1 MANADMN
8 NNIRVLYNTT
18 LEKVSRSAEEYKKF
32 LTFCSRGNLNKY
44 SFESQCLIY
53 AQRPDATLVIDYDT
67 WHNMKN
73 YVRRGATGIWARR
86 EPFFSSNTRFVFDY
100 EDTVKREMPK
110 VWKREDVSEE
120 QLNKSLFPNSQ
131 NTGLYENVKTL
142 SGNFVRKAILKD
154 DLNRLTTDIRTGVD
168 GLLSPIMEMTTEDV
182 YTYIENSVTYMVMK
196 RCDFPVPDETE
207 KGINDF
213 FQSYPEYVRIQIFDK
228 LGIVSSQ
235 INKNI
240 TNNIGRNIN
249 NIIKEMNEHG
259 ERIAVQS
266 TGERDKNTDN
276 RNAENGRGNISAGRT
291 LREDEN
297 GISERKSADG
307 IPETVDTGNVGGNHS
322 EVRGGSTG
330 FGLEDKG
337 PVQENAPDENM
348 GRESA
353 QEPGSRTA
361 GRGNSNRGRDRET
374 SLGPIIE
381 GEQLS
386 FQFDTTENEPKE
398 TEEKFVEVTN
408 NINEDAEE
416 LELESEIKDI
426 KESLVETNSS
436 AVKPVKEKQKAEVG
450 VLPVEYLD
458 EELKRGTGFAH
469 GKERVMVFFQS
480 EKDKKKREAF
490 LKKEYGLG
498 GHSGARDEAGI
509 YAADTFHGKGIT
521 VEWKDEA
528 GNKFETVLLWS
539 FIEKNIDRLIANGE
553 YLHIEN
559 KTEAIVQEQE
569 KENVEEVVEEEK
581 TKTVEF
587 IPTDYAK
594 IISEMD
600 VDMRTAM
607 ELLVSAC
614 TATTPFKPFLQD
626 LTRNELLFMPNKLD
640 FISEIVLAG
649 KEERKAYADNKYG
662 LIEYTFRKWDID
674 ISYKN
679 RYGERVE
686 AKTGYREL
694 YEVLTY
700 MAQEPNYCG
709 VEHREYYEKQMAGD
723 RDKLSPVYRKYLDM
737 CDARAAYLKEKGIN
751 PSDTINAV
759 KPAKQKTE
767 KIEYHFDDEWN
778 VSGGAKTKY
787 HYNVEAIKTLQAI
800 EKEGRYAT
808 KEEQKILSKYV
819 GFGGIP
825 GVFDENNSQWTNEYK
840 ELKGLLEEDEYIQA
854 RSSVNTAFYTS
865 PEVIKSIYGALEDFG
880 FHGGNI
886 LEPAMGVGNFY
897 SAMPEEM
904 YNNSK
909 AYGVEIDSISA
920 KIASK
925 LHPECNIQMKGY
937 EDVSFDDNFFDVAVG
952 NVPFGDFKL
961 YDTRYNRNNFL
972 IHDYFF
978 AKTLDK
984 VRAGGIIVFVTS
996 KGTLDKQN
1004 SSVRKYIA
1012 ERAELVGAVRM
1023 PNTAFKDN
1031 AGTDVTSDIIILKKK
1046 ESIGLGL
1053 EEPSWI
1059 HLGMTEDK
1067 VPVNQYFIEHPEHML
1082 GKMVFD
1088 TRMFGEESKYTTLIN
1103 EDADF
1108 DLGAALKRA
1117 LSTIHTEYEEA
1128 LEKAEEKEEEVVSI
1142 PAIPEVKNY
1151 TYTIVDGSVYYRQ
1164 NSRMSLVSEKGTTL
1178 ARIKGMHEIREALKE
1193 LISIQREG
1201 CTKEELKEHQKQ
1213 LGDVYDSYVEKYG
1226 YINDRNNEN
1235 AFRDDIEY
1243 SLLCSLE
1250 DEDSKGNF
1258 TKAKIFTEQTINP
1271 KRVIDHVET
1280 GMEALNISINEY
1292 GSVNIPYMMQ
1302 LCSKSFEEITEELQ
1316 GDIYLN
1322 PAKVKE
1328 DNIYAGWETAEEYLS
1343 GNVRE
1348 KLAIAKAYAETEP
1361 EKYSVNVDS
1370 LQKVQPKDLDAS
1382 EITVKLGT
1390 PWIRLEDYE
1399 QFMYETFETRVYNRR
1414 GNWRTADNSVALNL
1428 DKGALNYFVSN
1439 KSRERGNVKAEQTYG
1454 TKRMDAYTIL
1464 ENCLNLK
1471 TIEVRDRVEDAEG
1484 HVKYVTNKNETLLAR
1499 EKADIIKEE
1508 FKEWIFKDTERR
1520 KYYVKYYNETFN
1532 SVRLREYDG
1541 SSLQFE
1547 NINPN
1552 YTIKPHQKNAVAR
1565 IIRGGN
1571 ALLAHCVGA
1580 GKSFEMVIAAM
1591 ELRRLGIAN
1600 KPMIVVPN
1608 HLTGQMA
1615 AEFYKLYPAANI
1627 LLTTKK
1633 DFEKNRR
1640 RVFISKIATGD
1651 YDAVIIGHSQFEKIP
1666 LSRERRER
1674 MLQNEIDETID
1685 IIDSMKQQQ
1694 GVKWSIKQMEIKRK
1708 QLEANMAELQR
1719 EEYKDDVINFEDLG
1733 VDCIMVDEAHNY
1745 KNLSIFTKM
1754 NNVAGINTNGS
1765 KKAMDLYMKK
1775 QYVEEI
1781 TGGRNII
1788 FATGTPLS
1796 NTMCEMYVM
1805 QKYLQESELKRHG
1818 IHAFD
1823 AWAGNFGEVVNSLEL
1838 APEGTGFRFKNRF
1851 AKFTNLPEL
1860 MNLYKSFADVQL
1872 ASMLNLNVPKMK
1884 SGKPI
1889 IVDCEPN
1896 DYIKMKMADF
1906 SERAD
1911 KIRNGQVD
1919 PSEDNMLKITNEAK
1933 LVGTDC
1939 RLLDPDAPNDPQSKL
1954 NKCVEK
1960 LYNIY
1965 KEYDDTKGT
1974 QVVFSDIGTPTG
1986 TKEFNVYKY
1995 IKEELVKMG
2004 IPEEE
2009 ICFVHD
2015 AKNDKQREE
2024 MFSQM
2029 RTGQKRIII
2038 GSTEKL
2044 GTGTN
2049 IQEKLIALHHVDVP
2063 WRPSDIEQ
2071 REGRIIRQGNENEEV
2086 YVFRYVTKQSF
2097 DAYNWGI
2104 IENKQ
2109 KFISQVMTDNDV
2121 NRSCEDIDEF
2131 LLSAGEIKAIA
2142 SGNPLIK
2149 EKMEVDNEVSRLNL
2163 LKRNYERNKYQLQ
2176 EDVEVR
2182 FPSRLEKMNIRHEQL
2197 VADAKYYTEN
2207 HKPKENE
2214 EKEEFSIKIG
2224 SKVFDKKD
2232 SAYAMIMSIFSEME
2246 KTEIREIGEYKGF
2259 KISLETD
2266 AYSFGKPDK
2275 AIILQREGR
2284 YDVELGEGDV
2294 GTFRRID
2301 NRLDEISYDEKA
2313 TALKIKD
2320 LEENLE
2326 RSKEELAKPFMH
2338 DSKLKEMIIRQSEI
2352 NSALSLDKK
2361 EDEDLGGVHGEQEEH
2376 ESLDDMLAMKNSPL
2390 SAFKGNN
2397 GHLNN
2402 NERDTF
2408 TQERKAR

>member
-1 MANADMN
+1 MANTDMIS
-8 NNIRVLYNTT
+8 NIYALYNTT
-18 LEKVSRSAEEYKKF
+18 LVKVSKSAEEYKKF
-32 LTFCSRGNLNKY
+32 LAFCSKGNLSKY

-53 AQRPDATLVIDYDT
+53 AQRPDATLVVDYDT
-67 WHNMKN
+67 WHTMKN
-73 YVRRGATGIWARR
+73 YVRRGATGILARR
-86 EPFFSSNTRFVFDY
+86 EPFFSSNTRYVFDY
-100 EDTVKREMPK
+100 EDTMKKEMPK

-120 QLNKSLFPNSQ
+120 QLNKTLFPKSQ
-131 NTGLYENVKTL
+131 DTGLYDNIKILAGIFAKE
-142 SGNFVRKAILKD
+142 AILKD
-154 DLNRLTTDIRTGVD
+154 DLDRLSIDLRTGMD
-168 GLLSPIMEMTTEDV
+168 GFLPQITEITEKDI
-182 YTYIENSVTYMVMK
+182 YSYIENSVTYMAMK
-196 RCDFPVPDETE
+196 RCDFAVPDETE
-207 KGINDF
+207 KSIDAF
-213 FQSYPEYVRIQIFDK
+213 FEAYPEYVRIQVFDK

-240 TNNIGRNIN
+240 TNNIGRNIKI
-249 NIIKEMNEHG
+249 IIKEMEKYDEG
-259 ERIAVQS
+259 ITVQG
-266 TGERDKNTDN
+266 TGERNESTDS
-276 RNAENGRGNISAGRT
+276 RNAKDRRGNISEGRP

-297 GISERKSADG
+297 GLSEGNSADG
-307 IPETVDTGNVGGNHS
+307 ISEAVGTGNLGGNHS

-337 PVQENAPDENM
+337 SVQENSPDQNM
-348 GRESA
+348 GRESSH
-353 QEPGSRTA
+353 ESGSRTA
-361 GRGNSNRGRDRET
+361 GNGNGNSGRNRET
-374 SLGPIIE
+374 SLE
-381 GEQLS
+381 TKSEFEQLS
-386 FQFDTTENEPKE
+386 FLFDTPEKEPEE
-398 TEEKFVEVTN
+398 TEKFEEVIK
-408 NINEDAEE
+408 NINEDVQEPDLEE
-416 LELESEIKDI
+416 EIKDI
-426 KESLVETNSS
+426 KESLVETNFSPI
-436 AVKPVKEKQKAEVG
+436 KTIHEIPKAEVG
-450 VLPVEYLD
+450 ELPVEYID
-458 EELKRGTGFAH
+458 EELKRGTGFV
-469 GKERVMVFFQS
+469 GGRMRVQNFFQS
-480 EKDKKKREAF
+480 EKDKKERIQF

-498 GHSGARDEAGI
+498 GHSSPRDAAGI
-509 YAADTFHGKGIT
+509 YSGDTFNGKGIT
-521 VEWKDEA
+521 VEWKDEE
-528 GNKFETVLLWS
+528 GNRFKTLLLWN
-539 FIEKNIDRLIANGE
+539 FVEKNIDRLIANGE
-553 YLHIEN
+553 YLNEEE
-559 KTEAIVQEQE
+559 KAKVREQEQGTE
-569 KENVEEVVEEEK
+569 IVEEVIEEDDLE
-581 TKTVEF
+581 ES
-587 IPTDYAK
+587 AEEAEE
-594 IISEMD
+594 IISAEN
-600 VDMRTAM
+600 T
-607 ELLVSAC
+607 
-614 TATTPFKPFLQD
+614 
-626 LTRNELLFMPNKLD
+626 
-640 FISEIVLAG
+640 
-649 KEERKAYADNKYG
+649 
-662 LIEYTFRKWDID
+662 
-674 ISYKN
+674 
-679 RYGERVE
+679 
-686 AKTGYREL
+686 
-694 YEVLTY
+694 
-700 MAQEPNYCG
+700 
-709 VEHREYYEKQMAGD
+709 
-723 RDKLSPVYRKYLDM
+723 
-737 CDARAAYLKEKGIN
+737 
-751 PSDTINAV
+751 V
-759 KPAKQKTE
+759 KPIKQE
-767 KIEYHFDDEWN
+767 KHEYFFDDEWN

-787 HYNVEAIKTLQAI
+787 RYNVEAIKTLQAI
-800 EKEGRYAT
+800 EAEERYAT
-808 KEEQKILSKYV
+808 KEEQQILSKYV

-825 GVFDENNSQWTNEYK
+825 AVFDENNSQWTNEYK
-840 ELKGLLEEDEYIQA
+840 ELKALLEEDEYVQA

-865 PEVIKSIYGALEDFG
+865 PEVIKAIYDALKNFG
-880 FHGGNI
+880 FQGGNI

-904 YNNSK
+904 YKSSK

-920 KIASK
+920 RIASK
-925 LHPECNIQMKGY
+925 LHPDCNVQMKGY
-937 EDVSFDDNFFDVAVG
+937 ENVSFQDNFFDVAVG

-1046 ESIGLGL
+1046 ESIGIGL

-1082 GKMVFD
+1082 GKMIFD

-1103 EDADF
+1103 EEADF
-1108 DLGAALKRA
+1108 NLGAALKRA
-1117 LSTIHTEYEEA
+1117 LSTIHTEYEES
-1128 LEKAEEKEEEVVSI
+1128 LERDEEIEEKVTSI
-1142 PAIPEVKNY
+1142 PAVPEVKNY
-1151 TYTIVDGSVYYRQ
+1151 TYTVVDGSVYYRQ
-1164 NSRMSLVSEKGTTL
+1164 NSRMSLVDEKGSNT
-1178 ARIKGMHEIREALKE
+1178 ARIKGMHNIRQVLKK
-1193 LISIQREG
+1193 LIEIQREG
-1201 CTKEELKEHQKQ
+1201 CTEEELKEHQEQ
-1213 LGDVYDSYVEKYG
+1213 LGKVYDSYVEKYG
-1226 YINDRNNEN
+1226 YITSKNNDK

-1250 DEDSKGNF
+1250 DQDSKGNIS
-1258 TKAKIFTEQTINP
+1258 KAKIFTEQTINP
-1271 KRVIDHVET
+1271 KKEIEHVET
-1280 GMEALNISINEY
+1280 GMEALNISINEF
-1292 GSVNIPYMMQ
+1292 GSVNLPYMMQ
-1302 LCSKSFEEITEELQ
+1302 LCGKSFETITEELR

-1322 PAKVKE
+1322 PARVRD

-1348 KLAIAKAYAETEP
+1348 KLAIAKTYAETEP
-1361 EKYSVNVDS
+1361 EKYSFNVDS

-1399 QFMYETFETRVYNRR
+1399 KFMYETFETRGYNRR
-1414 GNWRTADNSVALNL
+1414 GGWRTADNSVALNL
-1428 DKGALNYFVSN
+1428 DKAALTYFVTN
-1439 KSRERGNVKAEQTYG
+1439 KSKERGNVKSEQTYG
-1454 TKRMDAYTIL
+1454 TKRMDAYSIF
-1464 ENCLNLK
+1464 ESCLNLK
-1471 TIEVRDRVEDAEG
+1471 TIEVKDRVEDAEG
-1484 HVKYVTNKNETLLAR
+1484 NVKYVTNKNETLLAR

-1520 KYYVKYYNETFN
+1520 NYYVRYYNETFN

-1541 SSLQFE
+1541 SNLQFE

-1552 YTIKPHQKNAVAR
+1552 YNIKPHQKNAVAR
-1565 IIRGGN
+1565 ILRGGN

-1674 MLQNEIDETID
+1674 MLQSEIDETIA
-1685 IIDSMKQQQ
+1685 IIDSMKQQE

-1708 QLEANMAELQR
+1708 QLEANMEALQR

-1733 VDCIMVDEAHNY
+1733 VDCIMVDEAHGY

-1754 NNVAGINTNGS
+1754 SNVAGINTNGS

-1805 QKYLQESELKRHG
+1805 QKYLQENELRRYG

-1872 ASMLNLNVPKMK
+1872 ASMLKLDVPKMK
-1884 SGKPI
+1884 GGKPI
-1889 IVDCEPN
+1889 IIDCEPN
-1896 DYIKMKMADF
+1896 DYIKMKMIEF
-1906 SERAD
+1906 TERAD
-1911 KIRNGQVD
+1911 AIRNGMVD

-1933 LVGTDC
+1933 LIGTDC
-1939 RLLDPDAPNDPQSKL
+1939 RLLDPDAPNDPGSKL
-1954 NKCVEK
+1954 NKCIEK

-1965 KEYDDTKGT
+1965 KEYDSTKGT

-1986 TKEFNVYKY
+1986 TKAFNVYKY
-1995 IKEELVKMG
+1995 IKEELVQMG
-2004 IPEEE
+2004 IPEDE

-2015 AKNDKQREE
+2015 AKNDKQRDE
-2024 MFSQM
+2024 MFAQM

-2049 IQEKLIALHHVDVP
+2049 IQERLIALHHVDVP

-2071 REGRIIRQGNENEEV
+2071 REGRIIRQGNENDEV

-2163 LKRNYERNKYQLQ
+2163 LKRSYEKNKYKLQ

-2182 FPSRLEKMNIRHEQL
+2182 FPARLEKLIAWHEQL
-2197 VADAKYYTEN
+2197 TADAKYYSEN

-2214 EKEEFSIKIG
+2214 EKEEFFVRIG
-2224 SKVFDKKD
+2224 GKAFDKKD
-2232 SAYAMIMSIFSEME
+2232 SAYAMIMSIFSEM
-2246 KTEIREIGEYKGF
+2246 KNVDVREIGEYKGF
-2259 KISLETD
+2259 KLLLQKD
-2266 AYSFGKPDK
+2266 AYKYIESDK
-2275 AIILQREGR
+2275 TIILQRKGK
-2284 YDVELGEGDV
+2284 YTVDLGDGGV

-2301 NRLDEISYDEKA
+2301 NKLEEIARDVKA
-2313 TALKIKD
+2313 TAIKIKD

-2326 RSKEELAKPFMH
+2326 RSKEELAKPFVH
-2338 DSKLKEMIIRQSEI
+2338 DGKLKELIIRQSEI

-2361 EDEDLGGVHGEQEEH
+2361 EDDDLGGVPGEQEEC

-2390 SAFKGNN
+2390 SAFKGNDTRQELRAERN
-2397 GHLNN
+2397 DALKGNLEAFRKKPESERRQECGK
-2402 NERDTF
+2402 NEMKFDMQR
-2408 TQERKAR
+2408 